1 MHVLRCIPFNM
12 YKMTSWTFYHSIDN
26 HPKIAFYAFTNTLQ
40 KNLAQQQSVI
50 FGSTLTNIGNCYHKS
65 TGIFIPNVSG
75 VYVFD
80 VQIVNC
86 YYGYE
91 FVTELVVEGMPVALH
106 FNSDSSFCSSG
117 GGGITT
123 VSVSAGDSVWVRVR
137 STNGYNDVSWGSTFS
152 GFLLYPDWTKIT
164 VF

>member
-1 MHVLRCIPFNM
+1 
-12 YKMTSWTFYHSIDN
+12 MTSWTFYHSIDN

-123 VSVSAGDSVWVRVR
+123 VSISAGDSVWVRVR